1 MRIEVS
7 LSPALYPF
15 RTVKEHHA
23 TVAIDLL
30 RATTAVCAAFQA
42 GCSSVLPLDT
52 LEGIGQ
58 FRRQGFLVAAER
70 GGSKVGDAEYG
81 NSPTEY
87 LRNDMTGIKLAYS
100 TTNGTVSILRA
111 ADADLTLV
119 ASFANLSAL
128 CDRLS
133 RENMYVVLLCSG
145 WQNDFCIEDT
155 LYVHEGVR
163 ILGLGGSHR
172 YRNGSHQYS
181 ERQMAWRIRRLWY
194 TLRKSEGFDILVTH
208 APARGINDFDSQTHR
223 GFACFLK
230 LLDRWQPRYFLH
242 GHIHKNYGVRIP
254 QRTQHGATTIINACD
269 HCVIE
274 F

>member
-133 RENMYVVLLCSG
+133 RENMDVVLLCSG

-155 LYVHEGVR
+155 LVAGAIIEKLRSLTAELMIANDAANMALALWQVAKDDPYEYCQRCTHVHR
-163 ILGLGGSHR
+163 LYGLGAAADVSFAF
-172 YRNGSHQYS
+172 
-181 ERQMAWRIRRLWY
+181 RQD
-194 TLRKSEGFDILVTH
+194 TCPVV
-208 APARGINDFDSQTHR
+208 PV
-223 GFACFLK
+223 LK
-230 LLDRWQPRYFLH
+230 GGMLSL
-242 GHIHKNYGVRIP
+242 
-254 QRTQHGATTIINACD
+254 
-269 HCVIE
+269 
-274 F
+274 

>member
-133 RENMYVVLLCSG
+133 RENMDVVLLCSG

-155 LYVHEGVR
+155 LVAGAIIEKLRSLTAELVIDNDAANMALALWQVAKDAPYEYCQRCTHVHR
-163 ILGLGGSHR
+163 LYGLGAAADVSFAF
-172 YRNGSHQYS
+172 
-181 ERQMAWRIRRLWY
+181 RQDTCPVVPVLKGG
-194 TLRKSEGFDILVTH
+194 TLTL
-208 APARGINDFDSQTHR
+208 
-223 GFACFLK
+223 
-230 LLDRWQPRYFLH
+230 
-242 GHIHKNYGVRIP
+242 
-254 QRTQHGATTIINACD
+254 
-269 HCVIE
+269 
-274 F
+274 